1 MAHSL
6 RMLRIVPH
14 FWLVDGLG
22 VLGLIDRPAAP
33 DSPWTLRMALEVALG
48 AIFGAWIRFSVT
60 QVGATTLRQ
69 RSWTTWGVN
78 MGACFLMGLLTGHG
92 AHRPNPSQ
100 RDLHLVL
107 AVGFLGS
114 LSTYSTL
121 MAQLVITWQRRARR
135 ETLAL
140 AGASLLGGLLACQ
153 IGLVLGRNSS

>member
-1 MAHSL
+1 
-6 RMLRIVPH
+6 MLSIVPH

-22 VLGLIDRPAAP
+22 LLGLIDRPAAP
-33 DSPWTLRMALEVALG
+33 LGPWTLGMALEVALG

-69 RSWTTWGVN
+69 RSWATWGVN
-78 MGACFLMGLLTGHG
+78 MGACFLMGLLAGLG
-92 AHRPNPSQ
+92 AHRPSRELQ
-100 RDLHLVL
+100 LIL

-121 MAQLVITWQRRARR
+121 MAQLVSTWQRRARG

-153 IGLVLGRNSS
+153 IGLVLGRNPP